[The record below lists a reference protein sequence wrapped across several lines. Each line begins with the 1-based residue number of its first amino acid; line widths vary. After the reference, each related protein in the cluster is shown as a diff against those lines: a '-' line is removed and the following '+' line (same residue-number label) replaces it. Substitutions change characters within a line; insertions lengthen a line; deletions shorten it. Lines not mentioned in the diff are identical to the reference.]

1 MRTEKICCII
11 KMLKQP
17 AIEETTV
24 LVTTIMIFFLKISQN
39 KNIDSGETFY
49 FLGYNRRT
57 MRIFLWEKSSDT
69 KC

>member
-17 AIEETTV
+17 AIEETTA
-24 LVTTIMIFFLKISQN
+24 LVTTIMIFFKISQN